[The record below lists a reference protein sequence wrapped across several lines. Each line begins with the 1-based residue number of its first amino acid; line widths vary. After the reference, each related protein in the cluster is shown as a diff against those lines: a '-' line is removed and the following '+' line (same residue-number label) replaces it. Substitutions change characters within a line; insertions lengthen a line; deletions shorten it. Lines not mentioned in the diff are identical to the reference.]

1 MASRVSM
8 LEAGLELVRG
18 SPEGTPDRSTLGWG
32 TPGRKSQPM
41 TLCVDAP

>member
-1 MASRVSM
+1 M

-18 SPEGTPDRSTLGWG
+18 SPAGTPGRSTLGWG

-41 TLCVDAP
+41 ILFIDAP